1 MSSTKLLT
9 TVTRQLHVRSPPT
22 LKSCLHHH
30 RRSVHKLASLPE
42 AFQFIKISPEIQAAL
57 QRGAPVVA
65 LESANITCPAE
76 VGALPLPLNSEF
88 ATKVEREIRKMGAIP
103 ATMMVLAGRVHVG
116 IEDPALYYEMGQ
128 RAAMKVSQRELP
140 FVLGM
145 PGRRSGGLTVSAAL
159 TIASMI
165 GIKVLATGAIG
176 GVHRSATTLM
186 DISADV
192 NELGRRNVAVVCSGP
207 KVYLDA
213 EGTIE
218 YLETKG
224 VPVATFG
231 KGTMEV
237 KLPAHYSTEG
247 ELQSP
252 LVLKNAKEAA
262 RMIHTSHECGLET
275 GQLLCNPIPYQNQL
289 NLEIVER
296 SVKKYF
302 KERKKH
308 SKKDKE
314 VVENMVSTIRRFNN
328 TDRTV
333 AAEKVMLMHNAQMA
347 AKVAIEL
354 ARIETGIDWRSKD
367 RTETTKD
374 REDYRPG
381 SSPDRD
387 LENGPN
393 HSAIYHDKQTRQVYV
408 PGKGY
413 LHPISTMRDS
423 GQQLD
428 EQQQKKKQQKQQQVR
443 PVIRR
448 SLSRDPL
455 SDYEISRRQPFQRSD
470 QSSEEPRNVLAEW
483 PLPEPVPRTQVVTE
497 RGFTIRRGAHLGVR
511 V

>member
-1 MSSTKLLT
+1 LSTDKWVFFSLAIAAQLGICDQGGARDQEDGRDTGDDDGVGWKGACWYRGPSSLL
-9 TVTRQLHVRSPPT
+9 RDGAE
-22 LKSCLHHH
+22 SCDEG
-30 RRSVHKLASLPE
+30 LAE
-42 AFQFIKISPEIQAAL
+42 
-57 QRGAPVVA
+57 GVA
-65 LESANITCPAE
+65 VCAWDGMVAS
-76 VGALPLPLNSEF
+76 F
-88 ATKVEREIRKMGAIP
+88 WFIRK
-103 ATMMVLAGRVHVG
+103 
-116 IEDPALYYEMGQ
+116 
-128 RAAMKVSQRELP
+128 RANCRICGLQ
-140 FVLGM
+140 

-262 RMIHTSHECGLET
+262 RMIREHIPFRLSRYQLMSEWIDTSHECGLET

-289 NLEIVER
+289 NLEIVEK

-354 ARIETGIDWRSKD
+354 ARIETGIDWF
-367 RTETTKD
+367 
-374 REDYRPG
+374 
-381 SSPDRD
+381 
-387 LENGPN
+387 
-393 HSAIYHDKQTRQVYV
+393 
-408 PGKGY
+408 
-413 LHPISTMRDS
+413 
-423 GQQLD
+423 
-428 EQQQKKKQQKQQQVR
+428 
-443 PVIRR
+443 VI
-448 SLSRDPL
+448 
-455 SDYEISRRQPFQRSD
+455 
-470 QSSEEPRNVLAEW
+470 QSSLR
-483 PLPEPVPRTQVVTE
+483 
-497 RGFTIRRGAHLGVR
+497 
-511 V
+511 